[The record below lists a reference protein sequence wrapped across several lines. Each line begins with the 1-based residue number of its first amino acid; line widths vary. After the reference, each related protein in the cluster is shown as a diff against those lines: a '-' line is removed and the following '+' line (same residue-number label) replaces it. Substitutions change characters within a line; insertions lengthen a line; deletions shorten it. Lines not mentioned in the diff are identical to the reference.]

1 MMERSIGNAFIVDSD
16 EASDLS
22 DSSNESLLLSS
33 GGSNRNALNDDNE
46 EMANS
51 LRSNDAP
58 KRKRTGMSARE
69 RNLRRLESNE
79 RERLRMH
86 GLNAAFEE
94 LRAVIPHI
102 QVERKLSKIETLTL
116 AKNYIMALTN
126 VICDIRGDE
135 KPYRHNNQLPTN
147 LPQLQNLLKRDPASY
162 KDEFLQQ
169 HRHYNSTRVVFEM
182 KPDQYNK
189 GLDDLVMFLAQVAH
203 CFPQELVGYPQELMD
218 ILQKHPTTLH
228 PDMRKTFCRALI
240 LLRNK
245 SLISPTALLTLFFQL
260 LRCPDKELRIFLK
273 NHIITDIKNV
283 NSKSKNVKLNNV
295 LQNFMFGM
303 LKDSSAIA
311 AKLSL
316 DVMIELYRK
325 NIWNDHKTVNVISTA
340 CMSKTTKIMVTALQ
354 FFMSSDGSPEDSE
367 SEGENENE
375 IIKEVGLAARVN
387 KKSRKR
393 EKQMERVKKTLKK
406 RKNSKKAPVFNFSA
420 IHLIRDPQS
429 FAEQLFK
436 HVEGMNERFEVKVMA
451 LDVISRLIGIHQL
464 FLFNYYPYLNRF
476 LQPHQRDVTKM
487 LLFAAQASHEL
498 LPPDVLEPVVSAIV
512 SNFVTER
519 NSAEVMAVGLNS
531 IREICARCPLVM
543 NADLLS
549 ELIGHRTS
557 KQKSVM
563 MASRSI
569 LQLYRMLNPELLPRK
584 ERGRPNE
591 AMTELTIRPYGAV
604 DAKSYIPGAEALNED
619 AEEGGTGDEEE
630 EEKDG
635 ESSDDGWVDVS
646 HSEGEEDNSSSDVAS
661 DDEQGSDEEE
671 EGEEEEDEV
680 EDGSSDEG
688 SDESG
693 DEEEMSGS
701 DGGSESD
708 DESDDDR
715 PIQLSKRDKKKQK
728 RIRRNIKSMQKRIEL
743 PAEDVSA
750 VEERR
755 QKAATVS
762 LSRILTDKDFVRI
775 DAAQVKKQ
783 LEVAKAQRKRKIA
796 DDLDD
801 SIKRGELVKLD
812 DIEKVYKK
820 RRHDKDSRLA
830 TVLGGRADREKPSRK
845 PKRQNPFASTTNR
858 EKTKNKNF
866 MMLKQKAKGKQ
877 KRSFKD
883 KQLALRNSL
892 LKQKK
897 MSLKK

>member
-1 MMERSIGNAFIVDSD
+1 MV
-16 EASDLS
+16 
-22 DSSNESLLLSS
+22 
-33 GGSNRNALNDDNE
+33 
-46 EMANS
+46 
-51 LRSNDAP
+51 
-58 KRKRTGMSARE
+58 
-69 RNLRRLESNE
+69 
-79 RERLRMH
+79 
-86 GLNAAFEE
+86 
-94 LRAVIPHI
+94 
-102 QVERKLSKIETLTL
+102 
-116 AKNYIMALTN
+116 
-126 VICDIRGDE
+126 
-135 KPYRHNNQLPTN
+135 RHNNQLPTN

-169 HRHYNSTRVVFEM
+169 YRHYNSTRLVFEM

-189 GLDDLVMFLAQVAH
+189 SLDDLVMFLAQVAH
-203 CFPQELVGYPQELMD
+203 CFPQDLVSLPQEIMD
-218 ILQKHPTTLH
+218 ILQRHPTTLH

-260 LRCPDKELRIFLK
+260 FRCPDKELRAFLK

-303 LKDSSAIA
+303 LKDTNAIA
-311 AKLSL
+311 AKMSL
-316 DVMIELYRK
+316 DVMIDLYKK
-325 NIWNDHKTVNVISTA
+325 NIWNDPKTVNVIGTA
-340 CMSKTTKIMVTALQ
+340 CVSKTTKIMVTALQ
-354 FFMSSDGSPEDSE
+354 FFMGSDEKEDDSDSE
-367 SEGENENE
+367 AENENE
-375 IIKEVGLAARVN
+375 VIKEVGMAARVN

-420 IHLIRDPQS
+420 IHLVRDPQS

-451 LDVISRLIGIHQL
+451 LDVISRLIGLHQL
-464 FLFNYYPYLNRF
+464 FIFNFYPYLNRF

-543 NADLLS
+543 NADLLR
-549 ELIGHRTS
+549 ELVEYRTS
-557 KQKSVM
+557 KHKSVM

-569 LQLYRMLNPELLPRK
+569 LQLYRVMNPELLPRK
-584 ERGRPNE
+584 ERGRPTE
-591 AMTELTIRPYGAV
+591 AMGELTVKTYGSV
-604 DAKSYIPGAEALNED
+604 DARSYIPGAEVLRD
-619 AEEGGTGDEEE
+619 EEGASSADEDEQIPE
-630 EEKDG
+630 VN
-635 ESSDDGWVDVS
+635 ESEDDWVDVS
-646 HSEGEEDNSSSDVAS
+646 HSE
-661 DDEQGSDEEE
+661 DEGGS
-671 EGEEEEDEV
+671 V
-680 EDGSSDEG
+680 SSDEDNEEDDESSDG
-688 SDESG
+688 SDG
-693 DEEEMSGS
+693 DEEECDDSEGSGEDEEDSGSGS
-701 DGGSESD
+701 DSDEDDEDSD
-708 DESDDDR
+708 DESDGATVESSMIR
-715 PIQLSKRDKKKQK
+715 RTLSKRDKKKQK
-728 RIRRNIKSMQKRIEL
+728 RIRRDLKRMQKKT
-743 PAEDVSA
+743 EDGPENVA
-750 VEERR
+750 VVEERR
-755 QKAATVS
+755 SRAAAIS
-762 LSRILTDKDFVRI
+762 LSRILTDKDFSRI

-783 LEVAKAQRKRKIA
+783 MEVSKARNKRKIA

-801 SIKRGELVKLD
+801 SIKRQDLFFLFKCGTVSGELVRLD

-830 TVLGGRADREKPSRK
+830 TVLEGRADREKPTRK

-858 EKTKNKNF
+858 EKNKKKNF

-883 KQLALRNSL
+883 KQVIFFFLVCEKLALRNSL

-897 MSLKK
+897 MNLKK